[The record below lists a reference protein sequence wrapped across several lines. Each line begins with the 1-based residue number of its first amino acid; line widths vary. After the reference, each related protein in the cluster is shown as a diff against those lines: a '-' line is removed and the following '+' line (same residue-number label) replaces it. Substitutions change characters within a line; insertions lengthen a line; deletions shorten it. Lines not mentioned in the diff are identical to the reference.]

1 MNSMKL
7 HTNAAL
13 TPGQRQQIQRLYA
26 TRQFSYPQL
35 AAQFNTTVATIRKW
49 VKRDDCQ
56 DQSSAP
62 KNHHRRVT
70 QAYRQAVIDYRLAH
84 SHHGPVRIEWE
95 LRADHGPF
103 AFSTVRLILNQN
115 LPPKPKRPPMHPLV
129 TGRYRTQM
137 DVQQLPALKG
147 KTGFEYK
154 ISIIHLATRI
164 KYSEIHDDY
173 ESATIAEVFKRSMDV
188 LPPFLSPSPTMP

>member
-1 MNSMKL
+1 MKL
-7 HTNAAL
+7 HKNAAL
-13 TPGQRQQIQRLYA
+13 TLSQRQQIQQLYA

-35 AAQFNTTVATIRKW
+35 AAQFNTTPGTIRKW
-49 VKRDDCQ
+49 VKREDCQ

-62 KNHHRRVT
+62 KNHYRRVT
-70 QAYRQAVIDYRLAH
+70 DAYRQAVIDYRLAH
-84 SHHGPVRIEWE
+84 PHHGPVRIEQE
-95 LRADHGPF
+95 LRSEYGPF
-103 AFSTVRLILNQN
+103 AFSTVRFILDQH
-115 LPPKPKRPPMHPLV
+115 LPPKPKRPPMSSLA

-188 LPPFLSPSPTMP
+188 LPPFLSLSPTTP

>member
-1 MNSMKL
+1 MKL
-7 HTNAAL
+7 HKNSAL
-13 TPGQRQQIQRLYA
+13 TPSQRQQIQQLYA

-35 AAQFNTTVATIRKW
+35 AAQFNTSPGTIRKW
-49 VKRDDCQ
+49 VKRGDCH

-62 KNHHRRVT
+62 KNHYRRVT
-70 QAYRQAVIDYRLAH
+70 DAYRQAVIDYRLAH
-84 SHHGPVRIEWE
+84 PHHGPVRIEQE

-103 AFSTVRLILNQN
+103 AFSTVRLILNQS
-115 LPPKPKRPPMHPLV
+115 LPPKSNRPPMHPLAR
-129 TGRYRTQM
+129 GRYRTQM

-188 LPPFLSPSPTMP
+188 LPPFLSPSPTTL